1 MAKVNDP
8 IRARM
13 YREQGIPTIGSG
25 VGYAHSNGHAPN
37 ENIRIADYI
46 DGIKHIAMVMHL
58 FGGGR

>member
-1 MAKVNDP
+1 MAGTGPQHVLTG
-8 IRARM
+8 
-13 YREQGIPTIGSG
+13 EQGIPTIGSG
-25 VGYAHSNGHAPN
+25 VGYAHSNVHAPN